1 MKLKIKITSE
11 YFYYCVL
18 VLLLI
23 NNWWGDLQVFKEG
36 YQIVKP
42 LVLGSAV
49 VFLFILTM
57 KEKYISAELI
67 LIFLLIV
74 IGMYT
79 AYITGSKWML
89 YSMILISFAR
99 KIDIENAMKITY
111 ICMSAFLLIS
121 VSIFFIQ
128 YIFDMSSL
136 AVSEDGLKY
145 SMTFVGANEAARY
158 WIFWFA
164 LFLYIN
170 AGKKILFFKK
180 IMVLILTAF
189 FYFFTRSDALL
200 MIPAMAVLKCLEHQ
214 KLFRRIVMKFA
225 GLSFGIIW
233 LLNLIVLK
241 FEHTHFFEII
251 NNFAT
256 GRFRL
261 GLQGIETYGYTIFGQ
276 SRAGFF
282 EWINLKGYGSYRLVV
297 DNAYYMIMIQYGVFY
312 LLLITFFGVKA
323 KKRLNY
329 KSACCLVSYSVFA
342 LAENVILSP
351 TAIFPVIIAVN
362 ASWKSNAEGADLLK
376 NDKHIIRKCLE

>member
-128 YIFDMSSL
+128 YIFAMSSL

-164 LFLYIN
+164 LF
-170 AGKKILFFKK
+170 
-180 IMVLILTAF
+180 
-189 FYFFTRSDALL
+189 
-200 MIPAMAVLKCLEHQ
+200 
-214 KLFRRIVMKFA
+214 
-225 GLSFGIIW
+225 
-233 LLNLIVLK
+233 
-241 FEHTHFFEII
+241 
-251 NNFAT
+251 
-256 GRFRL
+256 
-261 GLQGIETYGYTIFGQ
+261 
-276 SRAGFF
+276 
-282 EWINLKGYGSYRLVV
+282 
-297 DNAYYMIMIQYGVFY
+297 
-312 LLLITFFGVKA
+312 
-323 KKRLNY
+323 
-329 KSACCLVSYSVFA
+329 
-342 LAENVILSP
+342 
-351 TAIFPVIIAVN
+351 
-362 ASWKSNAEGADLLK
+362 
-376 NDKHIIRKCLE
+376 